1 MADHSGYRVPLGPL
15 PNDIPLDLF
24 LLVAGLLHPNAK
36 VRLAVSECME
46 CPFLHK
52 SEGPELPVGS
62 FNLFSIKQHKKY
74 EEVSSC
80 ISRMN

>member
-1 MADHSGYRVPLGPL
+1 MVDHSGYKVPKGPL

-24 LLVAGLLHPNAK
+24 LLVAGLLHPNPK

-52 SEGPELPVGS
+52 VEDVDLPPA
-62 FNLFSIKQHKKY
+62 
-74 EEVSSC
+74 
-80 ISRMN
+80 